1 MKMKEV
7 IFTQYHDTA
16 DQFVELLSSFNQKE
30 INIIPYEGC
39 WTAAQVGAHVIKSNK
54 SIIQAMNME
63 AHPAERMPD
72 ERIQEL
78 KDVFLDFDTKLKSTD
93 FIMPEP
99 GLYKKENLLAD
110 LEGSIDELKTVSGN
124 VSLSGT
130 IDHVAFGD
138 ITKLELLHF
147 VVYHTGRHTHQLRKI
162 LQLVKTR

>member
-1 MKMKEV
+1 M
-7 IFTQYHDTA
+7 QYHDTA
-16 DQFVELLSSFNQKE
+16 DQFVDLLTSFTQKE

-63 AHPAERMPD
+63 AHAAERMPD

-78 KDVFLDFDTKLKSTD
+78 KDVFLDFTTKLKSPD
-93 FIMPEP
+93 FIIPEP
-99 GLYKKENLLAD
+99 GMYKKENLLDD
-110 LEGSIDELKTVSGN
+110 LEASIEELKEISKK

-130 IDHVAFGD
+130 IDHIAFGD

-162 LQLVKTR
+162 SQLVKSR

>member
-1 MKMKEV
+1 MKMKEI

-16 DQFVELLSSFNQKE
+16 EQFIELLSSFSQKE

-78 KDVFLDFDTKLKSTD
+78 KDVFLDFETKLQSPD
-93 FIMPEP
+93 FIIPES

-110 LEGSIDELKTVSGN
+110 LEGSVDELKSVSGN

-162 LQLVKTR
+162 SQLVKTR

>member
-1 MKMKEV
+1 MREA
-7 IFTQYHDTA
+7 IFAQYHDTA
-16 DQFVELLSSFNQKE
+16 DQFVVLLSSFSQRK
-30 INIIPYEGC
+30 INIVPYDGC

-63 AHPAERMPD
+63 AHPAQRMPD

-78 KDVFLDFDTKLKSTD
+78 KDVFLDFNTKLQSPD
-93 FIMPEP
+93 FILPEP
-99 GLYKKENLLAD
+99 GLYKKEDLVDD
-110 LEGSIDELKTVSGN
+110 LEASIDELKEVSSK

-162 LQLVKTR
+162 SQLIKNR